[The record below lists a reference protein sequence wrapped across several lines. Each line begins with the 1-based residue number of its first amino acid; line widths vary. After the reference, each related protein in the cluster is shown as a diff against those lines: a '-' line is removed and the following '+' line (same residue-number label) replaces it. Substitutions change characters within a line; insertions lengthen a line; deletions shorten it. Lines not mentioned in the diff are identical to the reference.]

1 MKDASPGPAGND
13 GNDESPQL
21 SWTVFTE
28 SARGS
33 AHDSMGL
40 PNQDSYLRSDIEF
53 GSARAIVVA
62 VADGHGNRRH
72 FRSASGSRF
81 AVRAA
86 CDCVAEASGRLA
98 SCASIAE
105 VEEVAT
111 DVVIPAILERWR
123 STVAEDVESE
133 PFDEEEESL
142 RAEGDAPDVAYGST
156 LMLAV
161 LMPST
166 ILCIQIGDGD
176 IVVVE
181 RDGSAMLPVPG
192 DPSLDGHRTT
202 SLCQTT
208 AIESFRLGSVDLS
221 TRRPAAVILA
231 TDGFGNSQVADPW
244 PPAVGADLARML
256 EEHGPE
262 WVGRQLSDWTNR
274 CASEGS
280 GDDTTVAL
288 ILPAERR
295 DGVVDRRRARPHR
308 RLLVSAGV
316 LAVAAVIAAVLGV
329 ALSGGG
335 TSKPA
340 DKTPSRTAADSIE
353 VRNPVTGQTISVP
366 LPPQVSAGP
375 YVQEGKWLFVL
386 SGDRVWRITISEPDE
401 VGSSGHLNSPGPP
414 MTGTSSTITV
424 SGFGGKVQYLVDAQ
438 SLHARC
444 VPKDPKTSAGLCAA
458 VGPSETVP

>member
-1 MKDASPGPAGND
+1 MNDVSPGSA
-13 GNDESPQL
+13 GNDESPPM

-33 AHDSMGL
+33 AHDSLGL
-40 PNQDSYLRSDIEF
+40 PNQDSYLRSDVEF
-53 GSARAIVVA
+53 EGATAIVVA

-86 CDCVAEASGRLA
+86 CDCVAEASGQLE
-98 SCASIAE
+98 SCTSIAE

-111 DVVIPAILERWR
+111 DVIIPAILERWR
-123 STVAEDVESE
+123 STVAGDVASE
-133 PFDEEEESL
+133 PFNEEEESL

-161 LMPST
+161 LMPE
-166 ILCIQIGDGD
+166 IVLCIQIGDGD

-208 AIESFRLGSVDLS
+208 ALESFRLGSVDLS
-221 TRRPAAVILA
+221 TRRPAVVILA

-244 PPAVGADLARML
+244 PPMVGADLARML

-262 WVGRQLSDWTNR
+262 WVGRQLPEWTNR

-288 ILPAERR
+288 ILRADRP
-295 DGVVDRRRARPHR
+295 DGVIAGRSARPHR
-308 RLLVSAGV
+308 RLLVSAAV
-316 LAVAAVIAAVLGV
+316 VAVAAVIAAVLGV
-329 ALSGGG
+329 VLSGGG
-335 TSKPA
+335 ASKPA
-340 DKTPSRTAADSIE
+340 DKAHPRTATDSIE
-353 VRNPVTGQTISVP
+353 VRNPVTGQEVDVP
-366 LPPQVSAGP
+366 LPPQVAVGP
-375 YVQEGKWLFVL
+375 HVQEGKWLFVL
-386 SGDRVWRITISEPDE
+386 SGNRVWRITISEPDA
-401 VGSSGHLNSPGPP
+401 VRSSDHLGGAGPP

-438 SLHARC
+438 SLDARC

-458 VGPSETVP
+458 LGPSATVP